1 VVNARP
7 AEPAEESPTG
17 LDRLDPPPRP
27 PRPPRPRIG
36 PEERG
41 VRHDLKLLNQLA
53 AADQGALA
61 AQALV
66 TAREIDSGELVGRD
80 RISARAQVR
89 QCIVTLREQNPGGD
103 TGDAT
108 DAARAGVEAVRGLYA
123 VPEN

>member
-1 VVNARP
+1 VP
-7 AEPAEESPTG
+7 EPPTE
-17 LDRLDPPPRP
+17 LDRLDPPPRQ
-27 PRPPRPRIG
+27 PRAPRSSRRIG

-53 AADQGALA
+53 VADQGALA

-89 QCIVTLREQNPGGD
+89 QCIITLKEQNPGGD

-108 DAARAGVEAVRGLYA
+108 DEARAGVEAVRGLYA
-123 VPEN
+123 VPEP